1 MNTFKVISKN
11 NLIKQFPINLNP
23 EDNSENN
30 ITNQYNIIQ
39 YVFNLKNIDINY
51 HNEFKLFTKKV
62 INLENLPAYWIGYIY
77 SENKSIL
84 EKLYQFSNNNLKKLN
99 DNLLEYYRLNFE
111 NDTIIGNKLS
121 FINIESTYKTPEWII
136 ENIIS
141 EIDKFLIK
149 YIEYQM
155 SELNN

>member
-84 EKLYQFSNNNLKKLN
+84 VF
-99 DNLLEYYRLNFE
+99 
-111 NDTIIGNKLS
+111 
-121 FINIESTYKTPEWII
+121 
-136 ENIIS
+136 
-141 EIDKFLIK
+141 
-149 YIEYQM
+149 
-155 SELNN
+155 